1 MEFHILADPKD
12 IAPYVFV
19 PGDHDRAKKIADH
32 LENARL
38 VSDSRGYMVYTGSV
52 DGIRM
57 TVSSTG
63 MGGPQV
69 AIGVEELAHLGANT
83 FIRVGSCG
91 TMRDDVNCGD
101 VIVPTGM
108 FRGGATAHRY
118 LPPPFPAVP
127 HFQVLTALVE
137 AGKNL
142 GIKIHVGVG
151 ASSDAFYA
159 PGNPEVWERLKQ
171 ARCVAIEMEA
181 DTLFII
187 GSFRGWRTGA
197 IFANDG
203 TSKEIKPAWGEKL
216 FRRGEENE
224 IRIAIEA
231 MRNIA
236 LADARVPPISAA
248 KVPPISAA
256 RVPASK
262 SQGQGE

>member
-1 MEFHILADPKD
+1 MEFHIHAEAKD
-12 IAPYVFV
+12 IARYVFV

-38 VSDSRGYMVYTGSV
+38 VSQSRGYIVYTGTV

-69 AIGVEELAHLGANT
+69 AIGVEELAHLGADT

-108 FRGGATAHRY
+108 FRGGATANRY
-118 LPPPFPAVP
+118 LPPAFPAIP

-137 AGKNL
+137 SAKGL
-142 GIKIHVGVG
+142 GLEVHTGVG
-151 ASSDAFYA
+151 WSGDAFYA
-159 PGNPEVWERLKQ
+159 PMAPELDAKLRQ
-171 ARCVAIEMEA
+171 AKTVALEMEA

-197 IFANDG
+197 IFASDG
-203 TSKEIKPAWGEKL
+203 TSKEMKPTWGEKL
-216 FRRGEENE
+216 FRQGEENE

-231 MRNIA
+231 MQSIA
-236 LADARVPPISAA
+236 LADAQGKTA
-248 KVPPISAA
+248 K
-256 RVPASK
+256 
-262 SQGQGE
+262 G